1 MTTNSTDTGT
11 TTGTTTTAPSFL
23 TVLRDDLRARRA
35 ARAARRKLDR
45 ELATYRTPAERDD
58 LAAMLDRYDDEAAAP
73 VREALNRVHAA

>member
-11 TTGTTTTAPSFL
+11 TTTSAPSFL
-23 TVLRDDLRARRA
+23 TVLRDDLRTRRA
-35 ARAARRKLDR
+35 ARTARRKLDR